1 MSPSASRRIA
11 VSVSLLTLIAAVCVT
26 SALPSRHDDKGNL
39 QTDLVMLPIDAL
51 AVDSL
56 VYDDRS
62 KVLLPAY
69 ARRIHGRR
77 IRITGIMF
85 PTLKEHGLTSFEFIP
100 ETRRRPRA
108 IMDGSPLPLHALI
121 PVTTVA
127 GHTESYEER
136 PITIEGT
143 FEIDIQAENGQV
155 LSLYRIK
162 NARVVEAPSHLK
174 HNTAVVLII
183 C

>member
-11 VSVSLLTLIAAVCVT
+11 VSVSLLTLIAAACVT
-26 SALPSRHDDKGNL
+26 SALPCHDDDQDNI
-39 QTDLVMLPIDAL
+39 QAELVMLPIDAL

-56 VYDDRS
+56 VFDDRS
-62 KVLLPAY
+62 TVSLPSY

-85 PTLKEHGLTSFEFIP
+85 PTLTEHGLTSFEFIP

-108 IMDGSPLPLHALI
+108 IMDGRPLPLHALI
-121 PVTTVA
+121 PVTIAA

-143 FEIDIQAENGQV
+143 FEIDIQEENGQV